1 VLRWH
6 ASVTYSIVVGG
17 GDGSGKREAAGEG
30 DGRQV
35 GAGGGRREAAAWA
48 KGAWA
53 AAEGRWRCG
62 QQPPPFPVNRNSLC
76 ASITAILK
84 RVMNMK
90 ATAPTGVEAN
100 AQGGWLSRLG
110 VAATA
115 LAAVA
120 LVGMCVVPLV
130 PIWPCMLF
138 EHFRVQYAAGGLVVV
153 GCTAAFRMRGYFDA
167 AALAALVHLI
177 WIAPD
182 LGGSPRP
189 IPSDGVP
196 IRVLALNVHTE
207 SSSFEE
213 VRRLIAEVRPDVI
226 GLVEVDQRWLD
237 ALAPAVAG
245 YAGRLDKP
253 RDDNFGVALYARQ
266 PLTGSIEELASPL
279 PSVVASV
286 TVGDARL
293 SLLLIHPPPPINDA
307 ALAAQVEELGAV
319 ADRARRMP
327 GPIVILGDFNAT
339 PWSRPFRRVLARS
352 GLCDSRT
359 GFGIEASF
367 PAASAI
373 VRIPIDHV
381 LVSCSIGVRDRHIE
395 RDVGSDHLPVLI
407 DLVVPRLRS

>member
-1 VLRWH
+1 
-6 ASVTYSIVVGG
+6 
-17 GDGSGKREAAGEG
+17 
-30 DGRQV
+30 
-35 GAGGGRREAAAWA
+35 
-48 KGAWA
+48 
-53 AAEGRWRCG
+53 
-62 QQPPPFPVNRNSLC
+62 
-76 ASITAILK
+76 
-84 RVMNMK
+84 MNMK
-90 ATAPTGVEAN
+90 ATAPAGVDSN
-100 AQGGWLSRLG
+100 TRGSWFRRRG

-138 EHFRVQYAAGGLVVV
+138 EHFRVQYAAGGLVVA
-153 GCTAAFRMRGYFDA
+153 GCAAALRMRGYFDA
-167 AALAALVHLI
+167 AALAALIHLI
-177 WIAPD
+177 WITPD

-207 SSSFEE
+207 SSSFAQ
-213 VRRLIAEVRPDVI
+213 VRQLIEEVRPDVI
-226 GLVEVDQRWLD
+226 GLVEVDQRWID

-245 YAGRLDKP
+245 YVGRLEKP
-253 RDDNFGVALYARQ
+253 RGDNFGVALYARAA
-266 PLTGSIEELASPL
+266 LDGSIEELGSPL
-279 PSVVASV
+279 PSVVAGV

-293 SLLLIHPPPPINDA
+293 GILLIHPPPPISES
-307 ALAAQVEELGAV
+307 ALDAQVKELDAV

-327 GPIVILGDFNAT
+327 GPVVILGDFNAT

-352 GLCDSRT
+352 GLCDSRA

-367 PAASAI
+367 PTASAI

-407 DLVVPRLRS
+407 DLVVPRHRS